1 MIELEVGAFL
11 AADDAPLVDRL
22 ATDAIRHFRSNE
34 AAQLRA
40 WEVSL
45 RCLRAALADWPGAA
59 SWRLVLEFPM
69 KRLGRR
75 IDAVLVTPRAILVLE
90 FKADATTLTPADRRQ
105 VEDYA
110 LDLQDFHAGSRNRV
124 IVPILV
130 ATAARPGPVTWP
142 LAIGGVAGVM
152 DAAAATL
159 PALLRDL
166 WARLP
171 DSDIDVAGWS
181 ATPYRP
187 VPGIVDAARTLYAR
201 NSVAEIADAGAEAR
215 NLRETTQTILAACRE
230 ARAEGHHVVIFVT
243 GTPGAGKTLC
253 GLNVVFG
260 AEREAHA
267 TFLTGNPTLVHVLR
281 EALVRDA
288 VAAGQ
293 EARAARQRMRA
304 AIQALP
310 HFRDHHIGTP
320 TETPADRIAVID
332 EAQRSWSQ
340 AYAARASADRPVRL
354 TDSEPGHLLDIM
366 ARHADW
372 AAMVCL
378 IGNGQEIHTGEGGLA
393 EWGEA
398 LAARPHWRVLAAP
411 QALRDP
417 EPRQRLPA
425 LPGLRT
431 DEALHLDIAMRS
443 IRNPAAAAWADAV
456 VRGEAEA
463 ARAIAALGPLPFL
476 LVRDQPALH
485 AALRAEARGE
495 RRAGLVGSGRG
506 QAPAGGGDGRGAAAH
521 GCQRRCPLVPRSLA
535 GGCACLRRA
544 GDHGH
549 RIRLPGAGA
558 GRGRAVLGRRPY
570 SPGRHLAGAGF
581 PWHRLAGGARCGSS
595 CQPSQ
600 HLSRAAHPRALSH
613 HRLGAA
619 RQRSRPH
626 PQSRGDGRHRR
637 LSARLRHP
645 GIRTARRGLPR
656 RAAGSNPIGLK
667 PDYFHFA
674 QKKRGISSGKALKS
688 SCLFRPYTV
697 T

>member
-1 MIELEVGAFL
+1 MYVTNRQFSGAWGVIELDVGAFL
-11 AADDAPLVDRL
+11 AGDDAPLVDQL

-45 RCLRAALADWPGAA
+45 RCLRAALADWSVAA
-59 SWRLVLEFPM
+59 AWRLVLEFPM

-90 FKADATTLTPADRRQ
+90 FKADASTLTPADRRQ

-130 ATAARPGPVTWP
+130 ATASRPGPVTWP
-142 LAIGGVAGVM
+142 LAIGGVAGAM
-152 DAAAATL
+152 DASAATL
-159 PALLRDL
+159 PAMLRDL

-181 ATPYRP
+181 AAPYRP

-215 NLRETTQTILAACRE
+215 NLRETTQTILAACRD

-310 HFRDHHIGTP
+310 HFRDHHVGTP
-320 TETPADRIAVID
+320 GERPADRIAVID

-425 LPGLRT
+425 LPSLRT
-431 DEALHLDIAMRS
+431 DAALHLDIAMRS

-463 ARAIAALGPLPFL
+463 ARAIAGLGPLPFL
-476 LVRDQPALH
+476 LVRDLPALH

-495 RRAGLVGSGRG
+495 RRVGLIGSSGAKRLRAEGMGVELPHMDANAVARWFLDRWPEDVRASDALETMATEFACQGLELDVAGLCW
-506 QAPAGGGDGRGAAAH
+506 GGD
-521 GCQRRCPLVPRSLA
+521 L
-535 GGCACLRRA
+535 
-544 GDHGH
+544 
-549 RIRLPGAGA
+549 I
-558 GRGRAVLGRRPY
+558 
-570 SPGRHLAGAGF
+570 
-581 PWHRLAGGARCGSS
+581 
-595 CQPSQ
+595 
-600 HLSRAAHPRALSH
+600 
-613 HRLGAA
+613 RLGATWQVRDFRGTDWQVA
-619 RQRSRPH
+619 R
-626 PQSRGDGRHRR
+626 D
-637 LSARLRHP
+637 AD
-645 GIRTARRGLPR
+645 R
-656 RAAGSNPIGLK
+656 RANRLNTYRVLLTRARYRTIIWVPRGSEADRTRNPAEMDAIAAFLRDCGIPSLGPESERPGEVSPAGPLV
-667 PDYFHFA
+667 
-674 QKKRGISSGKALKS
+674 QTL
-688 SCLFRPYTV
+688 LV
-697 T
+697 